1 MATNPVQRIREREYS
16 HAIDLHLP
24 DFLRDIAK
32 VEPNPENPYLS
43 LYLDWTP
50 NYEDPGRLP
59 AEELKRSQRRNVETV
74 ATSKRPSRTW
84 FEQQAKAALAELDP
98 RSQRYADLEADIL
111 QINTYLDIDLDPS
124 ARGVF
129 ILSNVAAGIFE
140 PIVLGVPVETS
151 MEFGPLP
158 SLSQLAHLSEDYA
171 TYGILVVNQKEAE
184 LSFVTQG
191 TKDASIY
198 LESNLYPRHQRQ
210 GSLSE
215 VNYRER
221 AGQRVLHF
229 AKAIAE
235 EVTVALRNV
244 DVDSLVLVGST
255 VFMTPLVNQFPEEAK
270 SLIVAQIP
278 YDLSTTGGDLNAQ
291 TLIELTAPHAAEAE
305 RAEEAK
311 AVETLRN
318 ELGSGRGVAGTVD
331 VLNALMAHQVHQL
344 VINEDYHER
353 GWGDLALGIYGVGDI
368 PAEHPT
374 GGNVADLVEV
384 DLVDAF
390 VRLTLQSDGLV
401 EFIHT
406 AVAMTAETAEPGNR
420 RGGELPR
427 TEAGVSLDEVGGVG
441 AILRF
446 TS

>member
-32 VEPNPENPYLS
+32 IEPNAENPYLS

-50 NYEDPGRLP
+50 NFEDPGRLP
-59 AEELKRSQRRNVETV
+59 AEDLKRSQRRNVEAV

-84 FEQQAKAALAELDP
+84 FEQQAKAALADLDP
-98 RSQRYADLEADIL
+98 RSQRYTDLEADIL
-111 QINTYLDIDLDPS
+111 QINAYLDIDLDPS

-129 ILSNVAAGIFE
+129 IVSNVAAGVFE
-140 PIVLGVPVETS
+140 PIVLGVPVESS

-158 SLSQLAHLSEDYA
+158 SLSTLAHVSEDYA

-191 TKDASIY
+191 TKDSSIY

-210 GSLSE
+210 GSISE

-244 DVDSLVLVGST
+244 DVDALVLVGSE
-255 VFMTPLVNQFPEEAK
+255 VFMTPLVNQFSEEAK
-270 SLIVAQIP
+270 ALIVAQIP
-278 YDLSTTGGDLNAQ
+278 YDLSTNPNAQ
-291 TLIELTAPHAAEAE
+291 TLIELTAPYAAEAE

-353 GWGDLALGIYGVGDI
+353 GWGDLTMGVYGVGDV

-374 GGNVADLVEV
+374 GGDVADLVEV

-390 VRLTLQSDGLV
+390 VRLTLQSDGTV

-406 AVAMTAETAEPGNR
+406 SVAMTEEAADPGSR

-427 TEAGVSLDEVGGVG
+427 NEPAVSLDEVGGVG

>member
-1 MATNPVQRIREREYS
+1 MATNPVQRIRERDYS
-16 HAIDLHLP
+16 HSIDLHVP
-24 DFLRDIAK
+24 DYLRDLAK
-32 VEPNPENPYLS
+32 VEPNTANPYLS

-50 NYEDPGRLP
+50 NFDDPGRLP
-59 AEELKRSQRRNVETV
+59 AEELKRSQRRNVETTS
-74 ATSKRPSRTW
+74 TSKRPSRTW

-98 RSQRYADLEADIL
+98 RSQHYTDLEADVL
-111 QINTYLDIDLDPS
+111 QINAYLDVDLDPS

-129 ILSNVAAGIFE
+129 IVSNVAAGIFE

-158 SLSQLAHLSEDYA
+158 SLSTLAHLAEDYA
-171 TYGILVVNQKEAE
+171 TYGILVVNQQEAE

-191 TKDASIY
+191 TKDVGVY
-198 LESNLYPRHQRQ
+198 LESNLWPRHTRQ
-210 GSLSE
+210 GSISE

-235 EVTVALRNV
+235 EVTKTVHDV
-244 DVDSLVLVGST
+244 DVHALVLVGSE
-255 VFMTPLVNQFPEEAK
+255 VFMTPLVNQFPEAEKA
-270 SLIVAQIP
+270 LIVAQVP
-278 YDLSTTGGDLNAQ
+278 YDLSTSPSAQ
-291 TLIELTAPHAAEAE
+291 ALVDLTAPYAAEAE
-305 RAEEAK
+305 RNREAQ
-311 AVETLRN
+311 AVSTLRN
-318 ELGSGRGVAGTVD
+318 ELGGGRGVAGTID
-331 VLNALMAHQVHQL
+331 VLNALMAHQVHEL
-344 VINEDYHER
+344 VVNEDWHER
-353 GWGDLALGIYGVGDI
+353 GWGDLALGVYGIGDL
-368 PAEHPT
+368 PTEHPT

-390 VRLTLQSDGLV
+390 VRLTLQSDGNV

-406 AVAMTAETAEPGNR
+406 GVAMTAETSQPANR
-420 RGGELPR
+420 GAGELPR
-427 TEAGVSLDEVGGVG
+427 AEPAISLDEVGGVG